1 MEILKQSVQFLKKV
15 GPKMAKR
22 LNRLGIETVEDL
34 IAYYPF
40 RHEDRSKLKMIV
52 QVNDDEETTIMAVV
66 TGHKIIPT
74 RKGNRLLKVVLED
87 GTGRVEM
94 VCFNQMYLKD
104 TLTRGTQVVVHGRFS
119 RTFNGIEITNF
130 NYEKIT
136 AGEDELIHT
145 KRIVPIYSVS
155 KDINLRYIRVL
166 IKRAL
171 DQFLKDFKEFLPV
184 DLREEYNLDG
194 FQESIYQIH
203 FPDSQEKL
211 LDAYRR
217 LVFDEFFM
225 LELALALRKRG
236 VYTRKKA
243 QSYQI
248 KKSLLTPFRERL
260 SFQFTQSQRR
270 VINEIFNDMLSP
282 HPMNRLLQGDVGSGK
297 TVVAL
302 SSLLL
307 ACENG
312 FQGTLMVPTEILAE
326 QHFLNIKK
334 MVDGLDMKIGL
345 VVGRQ
350 SSRERKRVLR
360 EVEEGK
366 VNLVIGTHALIQEG
380 LKFANLSIAVIDEQ
394 HKFGVLERLKLREKG
409 GNLDVLVMTA
419 TPIPRT
425 LALTLYGDLD
435 ISVIDELPPGR
446 KRIITKRME
455 EREAYRFLIDEVKN
469 KRQGYVVYPLVNESD
484 KMELKAAVGMAE
496 KLRASVFRNYR
507 VGLIHGQMKKE
518 EKDKTMLAFLD
529 RGFDI
534 IIATTIIEVGIDVPN
549 ASVMIIENS
558 DRFGL
563 ATLHQLRG
571 RVGRSD
577 YQSYC
582 ILLGEPKTEEA
593 KRRLDI
599 MLDTCDG
606 FRIAEEDLHIRG
618 VGEFFGIRQHGMPFF
633 RIGDLIKDHR
643 ILHNARKAAFEL
655 VNRDP
660 HLMGVKNQGIREKL
674 KKRFGPKIILGEVG

>member
-1 MEILKQSVQFLKKV
+1 MRENLPCITTCV
-15 GPKMAKR
+15 PR
-22 LNRLGIETVEDL
+22 
-34 IAYYPF
+34 
-40 RHEDRSKLKMIV
+40 
-52 QVNDDEETTIMAVV
+52 VN
-66 TGHKIIPT
+66 
-74 RKGNRLLKVVLED
+74 
-87 GTGRVEM
+87 
-94 VCFNQMYLKD
+94 
-104 TLTRGTQVVVHGRFS
+104 
-119 RTFNGIEITNF
+119 
-130 NYEKIT
+130 
-136 AGEDELIHT
+136 
-145 KRIVPIYSVS
+145 VS
-155 KDINLRYIRVL
+155 LRYIRVL
-166 IKRAL
+166 VKRAL
-171 DQFLKDFKEFLPV
+171 DQFLKDFKEFLPAY
-184 DLREEYNLDG
+184 LREEYSLEG

-236 VYTRKKA
+236 VYAKKKA
-243 QSYQI
+243 HSYQI
-248 KKSLLTPFRERL
+248 KKTLLTPFRERL
-260 SFQFTQSQRR
+260 SFQFTQSQKK
-270 VINEIFNDMLSP
+270 VINEIFNDMLST

-312 FQGTLMVPTEILAE
+312 YQGALMVPTEILAE

-334 MVDGLDMKIGL
+334 MLDGLNVKIGL
-345 VVGRQ
+345 IVGKQ
-350 SSRERKRVLR
+350 SAKERKKVLK
-360 EVEEGK
+360 EIECGQ
-366 VNLVIGTHALIQEG
+366 VNLVIGTHALIEEG
-380 LKFANLSIAVIDEQ
+380 LKFNNLSMAVIDEQ
-394 HKFGVLERLKLREKG
+394 HKFGVLERLKLRKKG
-409 GNLDVLVMTA
+409 WNLDVLVMTA

-435 ISVIDELPPGR
+435 ISVIDRSPPGR
-446 KRIITKRME
+446 KKIITKRMG
-455 EREAYRFLIDEVKN
+455 EREAYRFLIEEVRN

-496 KLRASVFRNYR
+496 KLRTGVFRHYR
-507 VGLIHGQMKKE
+507 VGLIHGQMRKE
-518 EKDKTMLAFLD
+518 DKDKTMLAFL
-529 RGFDI
+529 RKEFDI

-582 ILLGEPKTEEA
+582 ILLGDSKTEEA

-599 MLDTCDG
+599 MLNTCDG
-606 FRIAEEDLHIRG
+606 FRIAEEDLRIRG
-618 VGEFFGIRQHGMPFF
+618 VGEFFGIRQHGMPIF
-633 RIGDLIKDHR
+633 RIGDLIKDYK
-643 ILHNARKAAFEL
+643 ILHLARKSAFEL

-660 HLMGVKNQGIREKL
+660 YLKVVENQGIREKL
-674 KKRFGPKIILGEVG
+674 KKRFGLKFILGEVG

>member
-34 IAYYPF
+34 ITYYPF
-40 RHEDRSKLKMIV
+40 RHEDRSRLKMIV
-52 QVNDDEETTIMAVV
+52 QVSDGEETAIMAVV
-66 TGHKIIPT
+66 TGHKMIPT
-74 RKGNRLLKVVLED
+74 RKGDKLLKVILED
-87 GTGRVEM
+87 GTGRAEM
-94 VCFNQMYLKD
+94 VCFNQMYLKE
-104 TLTRGTQVVVHGRFS
+104 TLTRGTQVVIHGKFS
-119 RTFNGIEITNF
+119 RTFSGIEITNF

-145 KRIVPIYSVS
+145 KRIVPIYLVS

-171 DQFLKDFKEFLPV
+171 DRFLKNFKEFLPSY
-184 DLREEYNLDG
+184 LRERYSLER

-236 VYTRKKA
+236 VYAKKKA
-243 QSYQI
+243 HSYQI
-248 KKSLLTPFRERL
+248 KKTLLTPFRERL
-260 SFQFTQSQRR
+260 GFQFTQSQKR

-282 HPMNRLLQGDVGSGK
+282 HPMNRLLQGDVGAGK

-312 FQGTLMVPTEILAE
+312 YQGALMVPTEILAE

-334 MVDGLDMKIGL
+334 MLDGLDVKIGL
-345 VVGRQ
+345 IVGKQ
-350 SSRERKRVLR
+350 SAKERKKVLK
-360 EVEEGK
+360 EIESSQ
-366 VNLVIGTHALIQEG
+366 VNLVIGTHALIEEG
-380 LKFANLSIAVIDEQ
+380 LKFNSLSMAVIDEQ
-394 HKFGVLERLKLREKG
+394 HKFGVLERLKLRKKG
-409 GNLDVLVMTA
+409 WNLDVLVMTA

-435 ISVIDELPPGR
+435 ISVIDKLPPGR
-446 KRIITKRME
+446 KKIITKRMG

-496 KLRASVFRNYR
+496 KLRTGVFRNYR
-507 VGLIHGQMKKE
+507 VGLIHGQMRKE
-518 EKDKTMLAFLD
+518 DKDKTMLAFL
-529 RGFDI
+529 RKEFDI
-534 IIATTIIEVGIDVPN
+534 IIATTIVEVGIDVPN

-571 RVGRSD
+571 RVGRSG

-582 ILLGEPKTEEA
+582 ILLGDSKTEEA
-593 KRRLDI
+593 KWRLDT
-599 MLDTCDG
+599 MLETCDG
-606 FRIAEEDLHIRG
+606 FRIAEEDLRIRG

-633 RIGDLIKDHR
+633 KIGDLIKDHK
-643 ILHNARKAAFEL
+643 ILRLARKSAFEL

-660 HLMGVKNQGIREKL
+660 YFRAIENQGIKEKL
-674 KKRFGPKIILGEVG
+674 KKKFGPKFVLGEVG